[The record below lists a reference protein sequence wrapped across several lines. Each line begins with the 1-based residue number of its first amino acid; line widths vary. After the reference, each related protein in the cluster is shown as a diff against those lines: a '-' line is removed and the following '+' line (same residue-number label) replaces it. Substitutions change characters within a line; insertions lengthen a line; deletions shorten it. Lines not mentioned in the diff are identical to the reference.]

1 MGSKRSKRRAVIV
14 GGIRTPFVKAFN
26 EFTQLDSIDLGAAAT
41 GALLDRYSVSRTEID
56 AIVWGGVILPSAAPN
71 VAREIALD
79 LKLPHRVEGMTC
91 TRACAS
97 GLQAVTLAA
106 AAIERGE
113 YDVAIAG
120 GSDSTSNG
128 ELKLPQKVVRTLGPV
143 VMGGKSSPADYL
155 QVLAQLAPFT
165 DLLPKNN

>member
-1 MGSKRSKRRAVIV
+1 MATRNSKRRAVIV
-14 GGIRTPFVKAFN
+14 GGVRTPFVKAFN
-26 EFTQLDSIDLGAAAT
+26 EFIHLDTIDLGVAAS
-41 GALLDRYSVSRTEID
+41 GALIEKFSVPRTEID

-143 VMGGKSSPADYL
+143 VMGGKASPADYL
-155 QVLAQLAPFT
+155 QVLAQ
-165 DLLPKNN
+165 DRKSVV